1 MVEWIQRGRMERI
14 ERGPIGLLTGIE
26 VYYATS
32 SSGYRRGPYRAI
44 RAEAEADCP
53 TSGEVR
59 SACGSTLLQAKRIQ
73 WDLVDDLCGIEQV
86 WLHTHDLRIQSRA
99 QGALRLRDRGVPWR

>member
-1 MVEWIQRGRMERI
+1 M
-14 ERGPIGLLTGIE
+14 LTSTQ

-32 SSGYRRGPYRAI
+32 AEGYKRGPYRAT

-59 SACGSTLLQAKRIQ
+59 AACGSALLQAKRIQ
-73 WDLVDDLCGIEQV
+73 WDLVDDLWGIEHV
-86 WLHTHDLRIQSRA
+86 WLNTSDLRIMSRA